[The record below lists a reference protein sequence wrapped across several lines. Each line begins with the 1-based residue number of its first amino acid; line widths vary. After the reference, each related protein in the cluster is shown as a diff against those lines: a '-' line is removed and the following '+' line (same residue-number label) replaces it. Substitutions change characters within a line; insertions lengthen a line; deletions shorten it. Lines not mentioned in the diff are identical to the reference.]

1 MSDSIALPRWLSALP
16 PGQSLPRQLLR
27 RLTPLMEATWA
38 CSCEHRRGV
47 GPDGV
52 RGMRVLIK
60 VFTKCYICEHLDITT
75 LHRFLAL
82 RRQRSFT

>member
-1 MSDSIALPRWLSALP
+1 
-16 PGQSLPRQLLR
+16 
-27 RLTPLMEATWA
+27 
-38 CSCEHRRGV
+38 
-47 GPDGV
+47 
-52 RGMRVLIK
+52 MRVLIK